1 MRKLGFILCLCICC
15 AMTVVSQNVA
25 VLFDE
30 SEYADNSKSDTV
42 ALDTVATVFD
52 SADDVLDTPSQ
63 AEDAV
68 PAEVISAYSV
78 HYRSDVRNIRDSL
91 KHAMRIA
98 RGSMH
103 KDIRDMRDSVR
114 DDMRERVRQF
124 PHQLRIGWG
133 DQMFETLVWYHQPHS
148 TIYPESYIGQYE
160 EDFRYVQHW
169 FAEYQYRVKYWFNV
183 GAMVDYSGVLWD
195 KVRRNGKGE
204 ELDREENCSFHNI
217 AVMLTMRFTYFH
229 SKYVSLYSG
238 LGAGMNINTGSEVD
252 YLDRHTAVAPA
263 LNITALGM
271 NVGNNRWFGAV
282 EFGGLYSLA
291 NLNEVYMAGSRM
303 FTVSVGCRFR

>member
-1 MRKLGFILCLCICC
+1 MRKLGLILLLCICC

-30 SEYADNSKSDTV
+30 SEYIDNSQSDTV
-42 ALDTVATVFD
+42 ALDTVATVSD
-52 SADDVLDTPSQ
+52 SADYVLDTLPHT
-63 AEDAV
+63 EDVV
-68 PAEVISAYSV
+68 PAQVRSAHSV
-78 HYRSDVRNIRDSL
+78 YYRSDVRYIRDSL
-91 KHAMRIA
+91 MHAMRIA
-98 RGSMH
+98 RGTMH
-103 KDIRDMRDSVR
+103 KNIRDMRDSVR

-169 FAEYQYRVKYWFNV
+169 FAEYQYRVRYWFNV

-195 KVRRNGKGE
+195 KVHRNGKGE
-204 ELDREENCSFHNI
+204 ELEREEDCNFHNI
-217 AVMLTMRFTYFH
+217 AILLTMRFTYFH

-238 LGAGMNINTGSEVD
+238 LGAGLNINTGSELD
-252 YLDRHTAVAPA
+252 YHDRYTACAPA

-271 NVGNNRWFGAV
+271 SVGNERWFGAV
-282 EFGGLYSLA
+282 EFGGLYSLM
-291 NLNEVYMAGSRM
+291 NMYEVYMAGSRM

>member
-98 RGSMH
+98 RGSMY

-133 DQMFETLVWYHQPHS
+133 DQMFETLVWYHQPHP

-169 FAEYQYRVKYWFNV
+169 FAEYQYRAKYWFNV

-204 ELDREENCSFHNI
+204 ELDREADCSFHNI

-252 YLDRHTAVAPA
+252 YLDRHTVVAPA

>member
-30 SEYADNSKSDTV
+30 SEYADHSKSDTV

-98 RGSMH
+98 RGSMY

-133 DQMFETLVWYHQPHS
+133 DQMFETLVWYHQPHP

-169 FAEYQYRVKYWFNV
+169 FAEYQYRAKYWFNV

-204 ELDREENCSFHNI
+204 ELDREADCSFHNI

-252 YLDRHTAVAPA
+252 YLDRHTVVAPA

>member
-52 SADDVLDTPSQ
+52 SADDVLDTLSP

-68 PAEVISAYSV
+68 PAKVISAYSV

-98 RGSMH
+98 RGSMY

-133 DQMFETLVWYHQPHS
+133 DQMFETLVWYHQPHP

-169 FAEYQYRVKYWFNV
+169 FAEYQYRAKYWFNV

-291 NLNEVYMAGSRM
+291 NINEVYMAGSRM

>member
-1 MRKLGFILCLCICC
+1 MRKLGLILLLCICC

-30 SEYADNSKSDTV
+30 SEYIDNSQSDTV
-42 ALDTVATVFD
+42 ALDTVATVSD
-52 SADDVLDTPSQ
+52 SADYVLDTLPHT
-63 AEDAV
+63 EDVV
-68 PAEVISAYSV
+68 PAQVRSAHSV
-78 HYRSDVRNIRDSL
+78 YYRSDVRYIRDSL
-91 KHAMRIA
+91 MHAMRIA
-98 RGSMH
+98 RGTMH
-103 KDIRDMRDSVR
+103 KNIRDMRDSVR
-114 DDMRERVRQF
+114 DDMRERVKQY

-169 FAEYQYRVKYWFNV
+169 FAEYQYRVRYWFNV

-195 KVRRNGKGE
+195 KVHRNGKGE
-204 ELDREENCSFHNI
+204 ELDREKDCNFHNI
-217 AVMLTMRFTYFH
+217 AILLTMRFTYFH

-238 LGAGMNINTGSEVD
+238 LGAGLNINTGSELD
-252 YLDRHTAVAPA
+252 YHDRYTACAPA

-271 NVGNNRWFGAV
+271 SVGNERWFGAV
-282 EFGGLYSLA
+282 EFGGLYSLM
-291 NLNEVYMAGSRM
+291 NMYEVYMAGSRM

>member
-1 MRKLGFILCLCICC
+1 
-15 AMTVVSQNVA
+15 
-25 VLFDE
+25 
-30 SEYADNSKSDTV
+30 
-42 ALDTVATVFD
+42 
-52 SADDVLDTPSQ
+52 
-63 AEDAV
+63 
-68 PAEVISAYSV
+68 
-78 HYRSDVRNIRDSL
+78 
-91 KHAMRIA
+91 
-98 RGSMH
+98 
-103 KDIRDMRDSVR
+103 MRDSVR

-133 DQMFETLVWYHQPHS
+133 DQMFETLVWYHQPHP

-204 ELDREENCSFHNI
+204 ELAREADCSFHNI

-291 NLNEVYMAGSRM
+291 NINEVYMAGSRM

>member
-1 MRKLGFILCLCICC
+1 MRKLGFILLLCVCC
-15 AMTVVSQNVA
+15 AMTVVSQNVT

-42 ALDTVATVFD
+42 ALDTVATISD
-52 SADDVLDTPSQ
+52 SADDVLDTLSYT
-63 AEDAV
+63 EDVV
-68 PAEVISAYSV
+68 PAQVVSAHMVY
-78 HYRSDVRNIRDSL
+78 YRSDVRHIRDSL
-91 KHAMRIA
+91 MHAMRIA
-98 RGSMH
+98 RGTMY
-103 KDIRDMRDSVR
+103 KNIRDMRDSVR
-114 DDMRERVRQF
+114 DDMRERVRQY

-133 DQMFETLVWYHQPHS
+133 DQMFETLVWYHQTHP
-148 TIYPESYIGQYE
+148 TVYPESFIGQYE
-160 EDFRYVQHW
+160 EDFRYIQHW

-204 ELDREENCSFHNI
+204 ELDREKNCSFHNI

-238 LGAGMNINTGSEVD
+238 LGVGMNINTGSEVD
-252 YLDRHTAVAPA
+252 YLDRHTAFAPA

-271 NVGNNRWFGAV
+271 NVGNNRWFGSV

-291 NLNEVYMAGSRM
+291 NINEVYMAGSRM

>member
-1 MRKLGFILCLCICC
+1 MRKLGLILLLCVCC

-25 VLFDE
+25 VLFDD
-30 SEYADNSKSDTV
+30 SDYIDNSESDTV
-42 ALDTVATVFD
+42 ALDTVTTVCD
-52 SADDVLDTPSQ
+52 SADNVLDTLPHT
-63 AEDAV
+63 EDVV
-68 PAEVISAYSV
+68 PAQVRYAPSV
-78 HYRSDVRNIRDSL
+78 YYRSDVRYIRDSL
-91 KHAMRIA
+91 MHAMRIA
-98 RGSMH
+98 RGTMH
-103 KDIRDMRDSVR
+103 KNIRDMRDSVR

-169 FAEYQYRVKYWFNV
+169 FAEYQYRVRYWFNV

-195 KVRRNGKGE
+195 KVHRNGKGE
-204 ELDREENCSFHNI
+204 ELEREEDCNFHNI
-217 AVMLTMRFTYFH
+217 AILLTMRFTYFH

-238 LGAGMNINTGSEVD
+238 LGAGLNINTGSELD
-252 YLDRHTAVAPA
+252 YLDRYTACAPA

-271 NVGNNRWFGAV
+271 SVGNERWFGAV
-282 EFGGLYSLA
+282 EFGGLYSLM
-291 NLNEVYMAGSRM
+291 NMYEVYMAGSRM

>member
-68 PAEVISAYSV
+68 PAKVISAYSV

-91 KHAMRIA
+91 KQAMRIA

-169 FAEYQYRVKYWFNV
+169 FAEYQYRAKYWFNV

-204 ELDREENCSFHNI
+204 ELDREADCSFHNI

>member
-1 MRKLGFILCLCICC
+1 MKLQRILIFLLFTY
-15 AMTVVSQNVA
+15 ATSLYAQVVTYVSDMNI
-25 VLFDE
+25 
-30 SEYADNSKSDTV
+30 SDNSCVVDTSQRDSSSITV
-42 ALDTVATVFD
+42 PITSIQDTLAKNQLMYLWDMREQRDAMQKEMRLVRD
-52 SADDVLDTPSQ
+52 SMRT
-63 AEDAV
+63 E
-68 PAEVISAYSV
+68 I
-78 HYRSDVRNIRDSL
+78 RMIRDSARNDAREL
-91 KHAMRIA
+91 AQRRPHAI
-98 RGSMH
+98 
-103 KDIRDMRDSVR
+103 
-114 DDMRERVRQF
+114 
-124 PHQLRIGWG
+124 RIGWG
-133 DQMFETLVWYHQPHS
+133 DQFFESLVWYHQPHS

-183 GAMVDYSGVLWD
+183 GAMVDYSSVLWD

-204 ELDREENCSFHNI
+204 ELDREEDCSFHNI

-238 LGAGMNINTGSEVD
+238 LGVGLNINTGSELD
-252 YLDRHTAVAPA
+252 YLDRHTAFAPA

-291 NLNEVYMAGSRM
+291 NINEVYMAGSRM
-303 FTVSVGCRFR
+303 FTVSVGFRFR

>member
-1 MRKLGFILCLCICC
+1 
-15 AMTVVSQNVA
+15 MTVVSQNVA

-133 DQMFETLVWYHQPHS
+133 DQMFETLVWYHQPHP

-183 GAMVDYSGVLWD
+183 GAMVDSG
-195 KVRRNGKGE
+195 
-204 ELDREENCSFHNI
+204 
-217 AVMLTMRFTYFH
+217 
-229 SKYVSLYSG
+229 
-238 LGAGMNINTGSEVD
+238 
-252 YLDRHTAVAPA
+252 
-263 LNITALGM
+263 
-271 NVGNNRWFGAV
+271 
-282 EFGGLYSLA
+282 
-291 NLNEVYMAGSRM
+291 
-303 FTVSVGCRFR
+303 

>member
-52 SADDVLDTPSQ
+52 SADDVLDTLSQ

-98 RGSMH
+98 RGNMH

-133 DQMFETLVWYHQPHS
+133 DQMFETLVWYHQPHP

-204 ELDREENCSFHNI
+204 ELDREADCSFHNI

-238 LGAGMNINTGSEVD
+238 LGAGLNINTGSELD
-252 YLDRHTAVAPA
+252 YHDRYTACAPA

-271 NVGNNRWFGAV
+271 SVGNERWFGAV
-282 EFGGLYSLA
+282 EFGGLYSLM
-291 NLNEVYMAGSRM
+291 NMYEVYMAGSRM

>member
-1 MRKLGFILCLCICC
+1 MRKLGLILLLCVCC

-25 VLFDE
+25 VLFDD
-30 SEYADNSKSDTV
+30 SDYIDNSKSDTV
-42 ALDTVATVFD
+42 ALDTVTTVCD
-52 SADDVLDTPSQ
+52 SADSVLDTLPHT
-63 AEDAV
+63 EDVV
-68 PAEVISAYSV
+68 PAQVRYAPSV
-78 HYRSDVRNIRDSL
+78 YYRSDVRYIRDSL
-91 KHAMRIA
+91 MHAMRVA
-98 RGSMH
+98 RGTMH
-103 KDIRDMRDSVR
+103 KNIRDMRDSVR

-204 ELDREENCSFHNI
+204 ELDREEDCSFHNI
-217 AVMLTMRFTYFH
+217 AIMLTMRFTYFH

-238 LGAGMNINTGSEVD
+238 LGAGLNINTGSELD
-252 YLDRHTAVAPA
+252 YHDRYTACAPA

-271 NVGNNRWFGAV
+271 SVGNERWFGAV
-282 EFGGLYSLA
+282 EFGGLYSLM
-291 NLNEVYMAGSRM
+291 NMYEVYMAGSRM

>member
-1 MRKLGFILCLCICC
+1 MRKLGLILLLCICC

-30 SEYADNSKSDTV
+30 SDYIDNSKSDTV
-42 ALDTVATVFD
+42 ALDTVTTVCD
-52 SADDVLDTPSQ
+52 SADNVLDTLPHT
-63 AEDAV
+63 EDVV
-68 PAEVISAYSV
+68 PAKVISAYSV

-98 RGSMH
+98 RGNMH

-114 DDMRERVRQF
+114 DDMCERVRQF

-133 DQMFETLVWYHQPHS
+133 DQMFETLVWYHQTHP

-204 ELDREENCSFHNI
+204 ELDREADCSFHNI
-217 AVMLTMRFTYFH
+217 AIMLTMRFTYFH

-238 LGAGMNINTGSEVD
+238 LGAGMNINTGTEVD

-291 NLNEVYMAGSRM
+291 NINEVYMAGSRM

>member
-98 RGSMH
+98 RGNMH
-103 KDIRDMRDSVR
+103 EDIRDMRDSVR

-133 DQMFETLVWYHQPHS
+133 DQMFETLVWYHQTHP

-204 ELDREENCSFHNI
+204 ELDREADCSFHNI
-217 AVMLTMRFTYFH
+217 AIMLTMRFTYFH

-252 YLDRHTAVAPA
+252 YLDRHTVVAPA

-291 NLNEVYMAGSRM
+291 NINEVYMAGSRM

>member
-1 MRKLGFILCLCICC
+1 MRKLGLILLLCICC

-30 SEYADNSKSDTV
+30 SDYIDNSKSDTV
-42 ALDTVATVFD
+42 ALDTVTTVCD
-52 SADDVLDTPSQ
+52 SADNVLDTLPHT
-63 AEDAV
+63 EDVV
-68 PAEVISAYSV
+68 PAKVISAYSV

-98 RGSMH
+98 RGNMH

-133 DQMFETLVWYHQPHS
+133 DQMFETLVWYHQTHP

-204 ELDREENCSFHNI
+204 ELDREADCSFHNI
-217 AVMLTMRFTYFH
+217 AIMLTMHFTYFH
-229 SKYVSLYSG
+229 SKHVSLYSG

-291 NLNEVYMAGSRM
+291 NINEVYMAGSRM

>member
-68 PAEVISAYSV
+68 PAKVISAYSV

-98 RGSMH
+98 RGSMY

-169 FAEYQYRVKYWFNV
+169 FAEYQYRAKYWFNV
-183 GAMVDYSGVLWD
+183 GVMVDYSGVLWD

-204 ELDREENCSFHNI
+204 ELDREEDCSFHNI
-217 AVMLTMRFTYFH
+217 AIMLTMRFTYFH

-291 NLNEVYMAGSRM
+291 NINEVYMAGSRM

>member
-1 MRKLGFILCLCICC
+1 MRKLGFILGLCICC

-30 SEYADNSKSDTV
+30 SDYIDNSKSDTV

-52 SADDVLDTPSQ
+52 SADNVLDTLPHT
-63 AEDAV
+63 EDAV
-68 PAEVISAYSV
+68 PAKVISAYSV

-98 RGSMH
+98 RGNMH

-133 DQMFETLVWYHQPHS
+133 DQMFETLVWYHQTHP

-204 ELDREENCSFHNI
+204 ELDREEDCSFHNI
-217 AVMLTMRFTYFH
+217 AIMLTMRFTYLH
-229 SKYVSLYSG
+229 SRYVSLYSG
-238 LGAGMNINTGSEVD
+238 LGAGVNINTGSELD
-252 YLDRHTAVAPA
+252 YRDRYTALAPA
-263 LNITALGM
+263 LDITVLGM
-271 NVGNNRWFGAV
+271 QVGNERWFGAV

-291 NLNEVYMAGSRM
+291 NIHEVYMAGSRM
-303 FTVSVGCRFR
+303 FTVSVGCRLR

>member
-30 SEYADNSKSDTV
+30 SEYADHSKSDTV

-98 RGSMH
+98 RGSMY

-133 DQMFETLVWYHQPHS
+133 DQMFETLVWYHQPHP

-195 KVRRNGKGE
+195 RVRRNGKGE
-204 ELDREENCSFHNI
+204 ELDREADCSFHNI

>member
-1 MRKLGFILCLCICC
+1 MRKLGLILLLCVCC

-52 SADDVLDTPSQ
+52 SADDVLDTLPQ

-68 PAEVISAYSV
+68 PAKVISAYSV

-98 RGSMH
+98 RGNMY

-133 DQMFETLVWYHQPHS
+133 DQMFETLVWYPQTYP

-183 GAMVDYSGVLWD
+183 GAMVDYLMI
-195 KVRRNGKGE
+195 
-204 ELDREENCSFHNI
+204 I
-217 AVMLTMRFTYFH
+217 AI
-229 SKYVSLYSG
+229 SKDEMDQS
-238 LGAGMNINTGSEVD
+238 TTPE
-252 YLDRHTAVAPA
+252 
-263 LNITALGM
+263 
-271 NVGNNRWFGAV
+271 
-282 EFGGLYSLA
+282 
-291 NLNEVYMAGSRM
+291 
-303 FTVSVGCRFR
+303 

>member
-30 SEYADNSKSDTV
+30 SEYADHSKSDTV

-133 DQMFETLVWYHQPHS
+133 DQMFETLVWYHQPHP

-169 FAEYQYRVKYWFNV
+169 FAEYQYRAKYWFNV

-204 ELDREENCSFHNI
+204 ELDREADCSFHNI

-238 LGAGMNINTGSEVD
+238 LGAGMNINAGSEVD
-252 YLDRHTAVAPA
+252 YLDRHTVVAPA

-291 NLNEVYMAGSRM
+291 NINEVYMAGSRM

>member
-133 DQMFETLVWYHQPHS
+133 DQMFETLVWYHQPHP

-238 LGAGMNINTGSEVD
+238 LGAGMNINAGSEVD
-252 YLDRHTAVAPA
+252 YLDRHTVVAPA

-291 NLNEVYMAGSRM
+291 NINEVYMAGSRM

>member
-30 SEYADNSKSDTV
+30 SEYADHSKSDTV

-98 RGSMH
+98 RGNMH
-103 KDIRDMRDSVR
+103 EDIRDMRDSVR

-133 DQMFETLVWYHQPHS
+133 DQMFETLVWYHQPHP

-169 FAEYQYRVKYWFNV
+169 FAEYQYRAKYWFNV

-204 ELDREENCSFHNI
+204 ELDREADCSFHNI

-252 YLDRHTAVAPA
+252 YLDRHTVVAPA

>member
-30 SEYADNSKSDTV
+30 SEYADHSKSDTV

-68 PAEVISAYSV
+68 PAKVISAYSV

-98 RGSMH
+98 RGSMY

-133 DQMFETLVWYHQPHS
+133 AQMFETLVWYHQPHP

-195 KVRRNGKGE
+195 RVRRNGKGE
-204 ELDREENCSFHNI
+204 ELDREADCSFHNI

>member
-52 SADDVLDTPSQ
+52 SADDVLDTLSQ

-68 PAEVISAYSV
+68 PAKVISAYSV

-133 DQMFETLVWYHQPHS
+133 DQMFETLVWYHQPHP

-169 FAEYQYRVKYWFNV
+169 FAEYQYRAKYWFNV

-291 NLNEVYMAGSRM
+291 NINEVYMAGSRM
-303 FTVSVGCRFR
+303 FTVSVGGGFS

>member
-68 PAEVISAYSV
+68 PAKVISAYSV

-133 DQMFETLVWYHQPHS
+133 DQMFETLVWYHQPQS

-204 ELDREENCSFHNI
+204 ELDREADCSFHNI

>member
-1 MRKLGFILCLCICC
+1 MRKLGFILGLCICC
-15 AMTVVSQNVA
+15 ATVVSQNVA

-52 SADDVLDTPSQ
+52 SADDVLDTLSHT
-63 AEDAV
+63 EDAV
-68 PAEVISAYSV
+68 PAKVISAYSV
-78 HYRSDVRNIRDSL
+78 HYHSDVRNIRDSL
-91 KHAMRIA
+91 KHAIRIA
-98 RGSMH
+98 RGNMH

-133 DQMFETLVWYHQPHS
+133 DQMFETLVWYHQTHP

-204 ELDREENCSFHNI
+204 ELDREADCSFHNI

-229 SKYVSLYSG
+229 SKHVSLYSG
-238 LGAGMNINTGSEVD
+238 LGAGMNINTGTEVD

-291 NLNEVYMAGSRM
+291 NINEVYMAGSRM

>member
-30 SEYADNSKSDTV
+30 SEYADHSKSDTV

-52 SADDVLDTPSQ
+52 SADDVLDTLSQ

-133 DQMFETLVWYHQPHS
+133 DQMFETLVWYHQPHP

-229 SKYVSLYSG
+229 SKHVSLYSG

-252 YLDRHTAVAPA
+252 YLDRHTVVAPA

>member
-1 MRKLGFILCLCICC
+1 MRKLGLILLLCVCC

-30 SEYADNSKSDTV
+30 SEYIDNSKSDTV
-42 ALDTVATVFD
+42 ALDTVTTVCD
-52 SADDVLDTPSQ
+52 SADNVLDTLPHT
-63 AEDAV
+63 EDVV
-68 PAEVISAYSV
+68 PAQVRSAHSV
-78 HYRSDVRNIRDSL
+78 YYRSDVRYIRDSL
-91 KHAMRIA
+91 MHAMRVA
-98 RGSMH
+98 RGTMH
-103 KDIRDMRDSVR
+103 KNIRDMRDSVR

-148 TIYPESYIGQYE
+148 TIYPESYIEQYE

-204 ELDREENCSFHNI
+204 ELDREEDCSFHNI
-217 AVMLTMRFTYFH
+217 AIMLTMRFTYFH

-238 LGAGMNINTGSEVD
+238 LGAGLNINTGSELD
-252 YLDRHTAVAPA
+252 YLDRHTAFAPA

-291 NLNEVYMAGSRM
+291 NINEVYMAGSRM
-303 FTVSVGCRFR
+303 FTVSVGYRFR

>member
-68 PAEVISAYSV
+68 PAKVISAYSV

>member
-133 DQMFETLVWYHQPHS
+133 DQMFETLVWYHQPHP

-169 FAEYQYRVKYWFNV
+169 FAEYQYRAKYWFNV

>member
-1 MRKLGFILCLCICC
+1 MRKLGLILLLCVCC

-25 VLFDE
+25 LLFDE
-30 SEYADNSKSDTV
+30 SEYIDNSKSDTV
-42 ALDTVATVFD
+42 ALDTVTTVCD
-52 SADDVLDTPSQ
+52 SADNVLDTLPHT
-63 AEDAV
+63 EDVV
-68 PAEVISAYSV
+68 PAHSV
-78 HYRSDVRNIRDSL
+78 YYRSDVRHIRDSL
-91 KHAMRIA
+91 MHAMRIA
-98 RGSMH
+98 RGTMH
-103 KDIRDMRDSVR
+103 KNIRDMRDSVR
-114 DDMRERVRQF
+114 DDMRERVKQY

-169 FAEYQYRVKYWFNV
+169 FAEYQYRVRYWFNV

-195 KVRRNGKGE
+195 KVHRNGKGE
-204 ELDREENCSFHNI
+204 ELEREEDCNFHNI
-217 AVMLTMRFTYFH
+217 AILLTMRFTYFH

-238 LGAGMNINTGSEVD
+238 LGAGLNINTGSELD
-252 YLDRHTAVAPA
+252 YHDRYTACAPA

-271 NVGNNRWFGAV
+271 SVGNERWFGAV
-282 EFGGLYSLA
+282 EFGGLYSLM
-291 NLNEVYMAGSRM
+291 NMYEVYMAGSRM